1 MESFVPSLLHGP
13 IVRDSFEGFF
23 KRGFLLLAGGREIG
37 AGYSSWRDANIDQFL
52 VLCLADKSSRG

>member
-1 MESFVPSLLHGP
+1 MESFLPSLLHGP

-23 KRGFLLLAGGREIG
+23 KGGFLLLAEGRELG

-52 VLCLADKSSRG
+52 VLC